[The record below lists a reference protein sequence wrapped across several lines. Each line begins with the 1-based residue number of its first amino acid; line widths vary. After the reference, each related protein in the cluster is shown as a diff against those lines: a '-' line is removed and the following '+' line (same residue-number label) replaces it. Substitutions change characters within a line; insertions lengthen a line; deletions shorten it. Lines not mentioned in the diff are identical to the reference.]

1 MAPPTVCVCGLV
13 LWSVRLT
20 WCLAARALLVH
31 ASQENVQAESAMM
44 VPDCRMRLETALAE
58 LQTALVR
65 SPRVCGHET
74 LAHARLTSAPPQ
86 AEWADA
92 DGVAGSEELAAA
104 SALAAEVAP
113 LFD

>member
-1 MAPPTVCVCGLV
+1 MERAPGLTC
-13 LWSVRLT
+13 S
-20 WCLAARALLVH
+20 AVH

-44 VPDCRMRLETALAE
+44 VPDCRMRLETALGE

-65 SPRVCGHET
+65 SPRSAVARNPC
-74 LAHARLTSAPPQ
+74 AHLSDSTPTQ

-92 DGVAGSEELAAA
+92 DGVAGSEELTAA